1 MRRIR
6 NILSIAG
13 VDSSGG
19 AGIYGDLKTISSL
32 GCYGAAITTALTAQN
47 TKTVKSVFPCNS
59 EFINDQF
66 ESIFEDIKIDFVKVG
81 MLFNKEIIIC
91 VSQNLKNYNFNKII
105 LDPVMIAKSGDSLLD
120 DTAIDLLRQMI
131 SELSYCVTPNIPEA
145 LKLINMK
152 TYPIDVSDMKELT
165 YLIHKKLNLENRWV
179 YLKGGHLDGT
189 TVIDLIF
196 NGIDLHVIKSERIN
210 TKNTHG
216 TGCTLSSALAS
227 IHANNQNFFE
237 VAKKANDYVNKA
249 IKNSDFLNVGS
260 GHGPLNHFHK
270 FN

>member
-13 VDSSGG
+13 IDSSGG
-19 AGIYGDLKTISSL
+19 AGIYGDLKTISAL

-47 TKTVKSVFPCNS
+47 TKAVKSIFACDI

-66 ESIFEDIKIDFVKVG
+66 ESIFEDIKIDFVKIG
-81 MLFNKEIIIC
+81 MLFNKEIIIN
-91 VSQNLKNYNFNKII
+91 VSQNLKNNNFNKII
-105 LDPVMIAKSGDSLLD
+105 LDPVMIAKSGDLLLD

-145 LKLINMK
+145 LKLINIK
-152 TYPIDVSDMKELT
+152 TYPVDVSDMKELT
-165 YLIHKKLNLENRWV
+165 YLIHKKFNLRNRWV
-179 YLKGGHLDGT
+179 YLKGGHLDGK
-189 TVIDLIF
+189 TVVDLIY
-196 NGIDLHVIKSERIN
+196 NGTDLHEIKSKRIS

-237 VAKKANDYVNKA
+237 VAKKANAYVNKA
-249 IKNSDFLNVGS
+249 IERSDLLNVGS

>member
-19 AGIYGDLKTISSL
+19 AGIYGDLKTISAL

-47 TKTVKSVFPCNS
+47 TKTVKSVFPCDI

-66 ESIFEDIKIDFVKVG
+66 ESIFEDIKIDFVKIG
-81 MLFNKEIIIC
+81 MLFNKEIIIN

-145 LKLINMK
+145 LKLINIK
-152 TYPIDVSDMKELT
+152 TYPINISDMKELT
-165 YLIHKKLNLENRWV
+165 YLIHKNLTLEI
-179 YLKGGHLDGT
+179 GGY
-189 TVIDLIF
+189 I
-196 NGIDLHVIKSERIN
+196 
-210 TKNTHG
+210 
-216 TGCTLSSALAS
+216 
-227 IHANNQNFFE
+227 
-237 VAKKANDYVNKA
+237 
-249 IKNSDFLNVGS
+249 
-260 GHGPLNHFHK
+260 
-270 FN
+270 

>member
-1 MRRIR
+1 MKRIR
-6 NILSIAG
+6 NILTVAG

-47 TKTVKSVFPCNS
+47 TQTVKSVLPCDN

-66 ESIFEDIKIDFVKVG
+66 ESIFVDIKIDFVKIG
-81 MLFNKEIIIC
+81 MLFNKDIIIN

-120 DTAIDLLRQMI
+120 DTAIDSLKQMI

-145 LKLINMK
+145 LRLVDLK
-152 TYPIDVSDMKELT
+152 TYPSDINDMKEIA
-165 YLIHKKLNLENRWV
+165 YLIHRKLNLKNRWV
-179 YLKGGHLDGT
+179 YLTGGHLDSK
-189 TVIDLIF
+189 TVVDLIY
-196 NGIDLHVIKSERIN
+196 NGINLFEIKSKRIN

-227 IHANNQNFFE
+227 IHASNENFLE
-237 VAKKANDYVNKA
+237 VARKANHYVNNA
-249 IKNSDFLNVGS
+249 IKSSDLLNVGN
-260 GHGPLNHFHK
+260 GHGPLNHFYK

>member
-1 MRRIR
+1 MKHIR

-47 TKTVKSVFPCNS
+47 TKAVKSIFPCDI

-66 ESIFEDIKIDFVKVG
+66 VSIFEDIKIDFVKIG
-81 MLFNKEIIIC
+81 MLFNKEIIIN

-120 DTAIDLLRQMI
+120 NKAIDLLRQMI
-131 SELSYCVTPNIPEA
+131 SELSYCLTPNIPEA
-145 LKLINMK
+145 LQLINLK
-152 TYPIDVSDMKELT
+152 TYPINVSDMKELT
-165 YLIHKKLNLENRWV
+165 YLIHKKLSLENRWV
-179 YLKGGHLDGT
+179 YLKGGHLDSKT
-189 TVIDLIF
+189 IVDLIY
-196 NGIDLHVIKSERIN
+196 NGIDMHEIKSERIN

-249 IKNSDFLNVGS
+249 IKNSNLLDVGN
-260 GHGPLNHFHK
+260 GHGPLNHFYN